1 MLLTGGGTGGHITPL
16 LAVAAKLKA
25 QYPNIHITY
34 VGERGSKFASM
45 TDGQTVFD
53 TERQIFA
60 GKFRRYHGES
70 WLRRLLDIK
79 TNLLNL
85 RDLLFVGLGCIE
97 SVFML
102 MKIRPD
108 VILLKGGFVGM
119 PVGLAA
125 ALLRIPFIT
134 HDSDAVPGLANRTVA
149 RWARYHAT
157 GMPASFYKY
166 PTDSVRYVGVLV
178 GDAYSHVSETDKKRF
193 RRNLDIPADSH
204 VLMITGGSNGAAVI
218 NDAVRQIL
226 PELKTA
232 VPKLYVIHQTGQNK
246 EYQLEGA
253 DDWLIVQPLLKKMHQ
268 YSGASDVIITRA
280 GANTMAEFG
289 VQGKACIVVPN
300 PLLTG
305 GHQLVNARELAKRD
319 AVIVVDEASLETEL
333 LPTVLMLFDDEDKQ
347 RQLADSLHSMTRPH
361 AADELAQLLL
371 EEAGKRT

>member
-25 QYPNIHITY
+25 HHPNIHITY

-53 TERQIFA
+53 SERQIFA

-102 MKIRPD
+102 MKIKPD
-108 VILLKGGFVGM
+108 IILLKGGFVGM

-134 HDSDAVPGLANRTVA
+134 HDSDAVPGLANRAVA

-166 PTDSVRYVGVLV
+166 PSDSVRYVGVLV
-178 GDAYSHVSETDKKRF
+178 GETYSHVSETDRKRF
-193 RRNLDIPADSH
+193 RQELSIPVDAD
-204 VLMITGGSNGAAVI
+204 VLMITGGSNGAEVI
-218 NDAVRQIL
+218 NKAVRQML
-226 PELKTA
+226 LGLKAA
-232 VPKLYVIHQTGQNK
+232 VPKLYVIHQTGQKK
-246 EYQLEGA
+246 EYQLDGV
-253 DDWLIVQPLLKKMHQ
+253 DDWLLVRPLLKHMYQ
-268 YSGASDVIITRA
+268 YSGAADVIITRA

-319 AVIVVDEASLETEL
+319 AVVVVDEASLEADL
-333 LPTVLMLFDDEDKQ
+333 QPAVRRLFDDEDKR